1 MIMSGCF
8 SRYSVIV
15 SLYCSYKPKS
25 SCPRHRVSIKGVKSL
40 WGDYNVFPRL
50 GTGDTDRWRIN
61 FCLTHQCP
69 RCPISEKRRDPPQSD
84 LTSWILTLP
93 RQVLAVKRQR
103 MRIFILLSLDSSKI
117 SLSID
122 FFTENEKR
130 ESVSSEI
137 IDTKLNTKNAKLLV
151 IKTSH
156 DNSFKKK
163 YKCGI

>member
-1 MIMSGCF
+1 MAHKQRF
-8 SRYSVIV
+8 LYLSVTLV
-15 SLYCSYKPKS
+15 PNLRKKTRS
-25 SCPRHRVSIKGVKSL
+25 
-40 WGDYNVFPRL
+40 
-50 GTGDTDRWRIN
+50 
-61 FCLTHQCP
+61 
-69 RCPISEKRRDPPQSD
+69 PQSD

-103 MRIFILLSLDSSKI
+103 MRIFILLTLDSSKI

-156 DNSFKKK
+156 DNSFKKNTSVGFNWCFDPILVISFK
-163 YKCGI
+163 KKFNCGI

>member
-1 MIMSGCF
+1 M
-8 SRYSVIV
+8 RHLSVSPV
-15 SLYCSYKPKS
+15 P
-25 SCPRHRVSIKGVKSL
+25 
-40 WGDYNVFPRL
+40 NL
-50 GTGDTDRWRIN
+50 GKKTR
-61 FCLTHQCP
+61 
-69 RCPISEKRRDPPQSD
+69 SPQSD

-156 DNSFKKK
+156 DNSFKKNTSVGFDWCFDTTLVFFFEMK
-163 YKCGI
+163 NFSFSKKFTSVELSTCNFF